1 MQGKL
6 GKVSLFRIKHTALLL
21 IPLVLFFSCAS
32 VPSTRFPPDG
42 VYSYDF
48 ERYVDCIEATYIYKS
63 YGMDAYQNI
72 LKKSWGNAVYI
83 EGGSFVEPETRIVI
97 SISENGEVSSPENP
111 SISGT
116 YKKNGEFFFQ
126 GYYEENNQ
134 IQKIAVNGTL
144 LFSKSENRAS
154 SAYDGDFTLTD
165 NGTLRKQKVRVEDGL
180 YLWEYAEKQG
190 DDFETWPVIVGAD
203 GSIDCGF
210 EMTVRSG
217 MKGLSDMLVSSTNRS
232 MGKVSPRGT
241 IQLQTLTQT
250 SGTGQVGESNTI
262 SYSGIRGTE
271 NFNQIQKENG
281 SASKITEQFAKSKG
295 KIQNPKKETPP
306 EWYADFIP
314 NDAETLYGTA
324 RKTHDDKETALKIA
338 EVTAVSQIKMYL
350 SCEITSYSEGKK
362 SLSQGKAGANEASF
376 FNAVDTF
383 SSLSIPYTVK
393 NSAYDEKTKTAYV
406 VVTLARSEAEKAKI
420 R

>member
-1 MQGKL
+1 MKTRL
-6 GKVSLFRIKHTALLL
+6 LFFFSTLAL
-21 IPLVLFFSCAS
+21 ILFFSCAS
-32 VPSTRFPPDG
+32 VPSARFPSDG

-48 ERYVDCIEATYIYKS
+48 EKYVDCVEAVFAYKS

-72 LKKSWGNAVYI
+72 CKKSWGNAVYMRA
-83 EGGSFVEPETRIVI
+83 GSFVDPETRIVI
-97 SISENGEVSSPENP
+97 SISESGDVTSPENP

-116 YKKNGEFFFQ
+116 YKRNGEFFFQ

-134 IQKIAVNGTL
+134 IQKIAVSGTL

-165 NGTLRKQKVRVEDGL
+165 NGTLRKQAVRIEDGL
-180 YLWEYAEKQG
+180 YLWEYAEKQD

-210 EMTVRSG
+210 ELTVRSG
-217 MKGLSDMLVSSTNRS
+217 VKGLTDMLVSSANQS
-232 MGKVSPRGT
+232 LGKVSADGT

-250 SGTGQVGESNTI
+250 SGTGKAGESNTV

-271 NFNQIQKENG
+271 NFNQIQKEKG
-281 SASKITEQFAKSKG
+281 TPSKITERLAKSKDR
-295 KIQNPKKETPP
+295 IQNPKKENPP
-306 EWYADFIP
+306 EWYSDFIP
-314 NDAETLYGTA
+314 NDSETLYGTA

-338 EVTAVSQIKMYL
+338 EVTALSQIKMQL

-362 SLSQGKAGANEASF
+362 SLTQGKSDASEASF

-383 SSLSIPYTVK
+383 SSLAIPYTVK
-393 NSAYDEKTKTAYV
+393 NRAYDEKTKTAYV
-406 VVTLARSEAEKAKI
+406 VVTLAHSEAEKLKI